1 MKKVLV
7 ILFDKVEEVEAFA
20 PVDILRRAGADVKT
34 AAVGGKLEVCG
45 RSGILAKADS
55 LFSDAAKCDYD
66 AVVLPGGPG
75 TSEIISNQEIADFLS
90 IQSGKGSLM
99 CAICAAPS
107 VFMRAGIIGS
117 RKCASH
123 PSVADVLGAA
133 RTDSSTLRD
142 GNLITSQGAGTAVEF
157 ALEIVAAIF
166 GEAKAA
172 EVSKSICYRN
182 GRG

>member
-90 IQSGKGSLM
+90 RGDYRQPQM
-99 CAICAAPS
+99 RVAP
-107 VFMRAGIIGS
+107 IGGRCS
-117 RKCASH
+117 RR
-123 PSVADVLGAA
+123 GAHRFFDIA
-133 RTDSSTLRD
+133 RRQPH
-142 GNLITSQGAGTAVEF
+142 NF
-157 ALEIVAAIF
+157 AR
-166 GEAKAA
+166 GW
-172 EVSKSICYRN
+172 YG
-182 GRG
+182 GRIRP

>member
-55 LFSDAAKCDYD
+55 PFSDAAKCDYD

-75 TSEIISNQEIADFLS
+75 TSEIISNQEIADFPS
-90 IQSGKGSLM
+90 IQSGEGSLLFG
-99 CAICAAPS
+99 ICAASPFLIPS
-107 VFMRAGIIGS
+107 AFLGN
-117 RKCASH
+117 RKC
-123 PSVADVLGAA
+123 V
-133 RTDSSTLRD
+133 
-142 GNLITSQGAGTAVEF
+142 
-157 ALEIVAAIF
+157 
-166 GEAKAA
+166 
-172 EVSKSICYRN
+172 
-182 GRG
+182 